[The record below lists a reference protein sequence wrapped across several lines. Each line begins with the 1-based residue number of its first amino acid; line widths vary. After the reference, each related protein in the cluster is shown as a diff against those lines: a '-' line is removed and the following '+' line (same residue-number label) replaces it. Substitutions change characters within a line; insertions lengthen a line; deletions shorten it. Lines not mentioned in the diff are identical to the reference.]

1 MATRMKIEMGPV
13 RELWKELSAKSAI
26 RVVQID
32 LEIGIEETEIVL
44 KEITTRSLDAKEV
57 ALLASVMKREADVAT
72 VKINLLPGTKK
83 VLDLLKEAVTENT
96 TVIMKTEI
104 NVKRATLT
112 EKEEITGTE
121 RESLVNLAV
130 LIRNNLH
137 RPNLKI

>member
-1 MATRMKIEMGPV
+1 MKIEMGPV

-26 RVVQID
+26 KVVPID

-83 VLDLLKEAVTENT
+83 ALDLLREAVTENT

-112 EKEEITGTE
+112 AKEEITGTE

-130 LIRNNLH
+130 LSRNNLH

>member
-1 MATRMKIEMGPV
+1 MKIEMGPV

-83 VLDLLKEAVTENT
+83 VLDLLREAVTENT

-112 EKEEITGTE
+112 AKEEITGTE

-130 LIRNNLH
+130 LSRNNLH